1 MDEKTDLELLRS
13 YARNRSEPAFT
24 ELVRRHI
31 DLVHSAALRMVRDSH
46 LAEEVTQSVFL
57 ALARDAERLADRPVL
72 ASWLHRTARNIA
84 AQTVRTD
91 VRRRNREQKAAAM
104 NEILAAES
112 GAPCPWDTMA
122 LHLDAALNE
131 LSEAD
136 RDALLLRFFE
146 RKSAR
151 EIATV
156 LSVSDEAA
164 QKRVTRAVERLREV
178 FVKRGITVGAGTL
191 AGLISANAVQS
202 APVALTAQV
211 AAGAFTTAAL
221 TTTAKVIAMTTL
233 QKALVG
239 TTLIAAIG
247 TGIFEAH
254 RASRLH
260 EENQALKRQQTP
272 LAAQILQLQQ
282 ERNDATNQLAVV
294 RSRLAAMPR
303 NKTELLKLR
312 GETTQLQQDSTEL
325 ARLKGAQ
332 KDKSAA
338 QADFM
343 NFVVAQMGSSMT
355 NAALHNLK
363 AMKETLGLSAD
374 QEQQIRNLLM
384 SSVETQVQASLG
396 SINGKPTDESR
407 KQLAQLRADEK
418 SQMIALLT
426 PEQQVAYQNLQDQ
439 QAADA
444 TQAFAKREASAM
456 QNELQLSDEQT
467 HTVISIL
474 ASLPAGK
481 GGIADA
487 SAPDAKEQLDFRLQA
502 LAQTLAPDQL
512 AAYQQSKLT
521 EIEQASKALQMFK
534 SFGQ

>member
-1 MDEKTDLELLRS
+1 
-13 YARNRSEPAFT
+13 
-24 ELVRRHI
+24 
-31 DLVHSAALRMVRDSH
+31 
-46 LAEEVTQSVFL
+46 
-57 ALARDAERLADRPVL
+57 
-72 ASWLHRTARNIA
+72 
-84 AQTVRTD
+84 
-91 VRRRNREQKAAAM
+91 
-104 NEILAAES
+104 
-112 GAPCPWDTMA
+112 
-122 LHLDAALNE
+122 
-131 LSEAD
+131 
-136 RDALLLRFFE
+136 
-146 RKSAR
+146 
-151 EIATV
+151 
-156 LSVSDEAA
+156 
-164 QKRVTRAVERLREV
+164 
-178 FVKRGITVGAGTL
+178 
-191 AGLISANAVQS
+191 
-202 APVALTAQV
+202 
-211 AAGAFTTAAL
+211 
-221 TTTAKVIAMTTL
+221 MTTL

-239 TTLIAAIG
+239 ITLIAAIG

-254 RASRLH
+254 RASRLY
-260 EENQALKRQQTP
+260 EENQALKRRQTP

-303 NKTELLKLR
+303 NNTELLKLR